1 MAVADFLLTFRSSLS
16 CYCSTVDRNMHRLLH
31 PACSIFAQT
40 AETLLLSPQSSCS
53 LSSLSLHPVENT
65 FSLFYLSLPLS
76 CYCLVFPRRSSSH
89 FFISYLFF
97 IADGEAFFLLPFL
110 PWICSHDSFL
120 YFEIS
125 HHSFSSCG
133 SAVLWDTTCVVSVAI
148 SSLIGIK
155 RCQKPPRARFV
166 CDNN

>member
-97 IADGEAFFLLPFL
+97 IADGEAFFFTSLPPLNLQSWFFSVFWNITPQFFLLWLCCALRHHMCSECCHQLFNRNKKVPEATESS
-110 PWICSHDSFL
+110 ICM
-120 YFEIS
+120 
-125 HHSFSSCG
+125 
-133 SAVLWDTTCVVSVAI
+133 W
-148 SSLIGIK
+148 
-155 RCQKPPRARFV
+155 
-166 CDNN
+166 